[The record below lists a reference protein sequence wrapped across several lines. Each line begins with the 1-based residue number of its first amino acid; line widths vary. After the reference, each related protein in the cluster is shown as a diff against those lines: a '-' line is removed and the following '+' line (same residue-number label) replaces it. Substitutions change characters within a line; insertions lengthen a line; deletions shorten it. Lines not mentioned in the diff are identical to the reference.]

1 MSINNYFYKKTVMAF
16 SKGIERLKQIT
27 RFISIDY
34 RTKKEIMAHL
44 RDCNIVISYKT
55 LDRDLKQIKEDMN
68 LNIDHKRNIGYKI
81 DNNSIENQLDLTLDT
96 KNHPIGFENA
106 IFKVINRFE
115 YNGIT
120 YCNCIDKG
128 TNKMFLVV
136 EKR

>member
-1 MSINNYFYKKTVMAF
+1 MAF

-55 LDRDLKQIKEDMN
+55 LDRDLKQIKEELN
-68 LNIDHKRNIGYKI
+68 LNIDHKRNIGYRVK
-81 DNNSIENQLDLTLDT
+81 NTSITTQLDLTLDT
-96 KNHPIGFENA
+96 KNYNIGGENA

-120 YCNCIDKG
+120 YCNCIDKS

-136 EKR
+136 EK